1 MARGRR
7 PAFKLK
13 LKKQTVYSMV
23 AIGLAAGAAL
33 SAISLFSPRGG
44 ALLKINTVINTYF
57 GWTAVIFPAILLL
70 TAALVSQIKASFA
83 KMNFVAG
90 IIIIWLSIAGI
101 TTAGIVGF
109 EVWKFIEIIFP
120 IGFLVLLILFFGM
133 LFGAS
138 IAFNISIGD
147 WINKVITAATHIFKA
162 FKSFFTFNFKKKPEM
177 IKDAQVNREQSI
189 AVKPVVQTS
198 VPMVKPIQNELM
210 TAQNENNGGAVT
222 LWEYPPLDLLSD
234 SPIGQADRGDP
245 NHYANVI
252 EKTLDSFGIT
262 AKVAEVNKGPAVTQ
276 YALEIAQ
283 GTKIAK
289 ITSLQNDLALALAA
303 PTGQIRIEAPIPGRS
318 LVGIEIPNRSPEFVP
333 IRKILEADLMQ
344 NAKSKLTVALGL
356 DVSGRPVVADIGKMP
371 HVLVAGATGSG
382 KSICINAFITSLLF
396 RNSPSELKLIM
407 IDPKRV
413 ELTLYNG
420 IPHLLTPVIVDLEKI
435 LSALKWSLSE
445 MDRRYKLFA
454 ANGVRNIDSFN
465 ELSGF
470 QALPYIV
477 IFIDELAEIMLFA
490 PVEVEDAICRIAQ
503 LARATGIHLIVSTQ
517 RPSVDVITG
526 LIKANISCRIAFNV
540 TSMID
545 SRVIIDTPGAEKLL
559 GKGDMLY
566 IPPDQSKPSRIQ
578 GAFVSEKEVN
588 GLVSFL
594 KDKGGPA
601 QYSEEVTAM
610 PILTKFSGSN
620 SSSGAGGDPLTEQA
634 IRLVCQFDKA
644 SASLL
649 QRKLSVGYAR
659 AARILDQL
667 QEMGIVGPAEGSKP
681 RDVLIRNAD
690 EYFQNQTVPQQ

>member
-1 MARGRR
+1 
-7 PAFKLK
+7 
-13 LKKQTVYSMV
+13 MV

>member
-1 MARGRR
+1 
-7 PAFKLK
+7 
-13 LKKQTVYSMV
+13 MV
-23 AIGLAAGAAL
+23 SIGLVAGAVL
-33 SAISLFSPRGG
+33 SLISLLYPQGG
-44 ALLKINTVINTYF
+44 ALLKINDVIGTYF
-57 GWTAVIFPAILLL
+57 GWTAFGLPLILIL
-70 TAALVSQIKASFA
+70 TAALVTQIKMAFA
-83 KMNFVAG
+83 KINFVAG
-90 IIIIWLSIAGI
+90 VTVIWLSLAGI
-101 TTAGIVGF
+101 TSAGTVG
-109 EVWKFIEIIFP
+109 WGIWQNLEIIFP
-120 IGFLVLLILFFGM
+120 IGLVVFIILIFTL
-133 LFGAS
+133 LFGVS
-138 IAFNISIGD
+138 IAFNISIGE
-147 WINKVITAATHIFKA
+147 WINKFVALLGHLSKA
-162 FKSFFTFNFKKKPEM
+162 LKNFFTLNLKLKKNEPVF
-177 IKDAQVNREQSI
+177 IKDLQVQARTDQKKSAEI
-189 AVKPVVQTS
+189 PLKPMPVVAT
-198 VPMVKPIQNELM
+198 VTPKPIQNEFGGGV
-210 TAQNENNGGAVT
+210 AQNDNGGAVT
-222 LWEYPPLDLLSD
+222 LWEYPPLTLLSD
-234 SPIGQADRGDP
+234 ATIGQADRGDP

-303 PTGQIRIEAPIPGRS
+303 PNGQIRIEAPIPGRS
-318 LVGIEIPNRSPEFVP
+318 LVGVEIPNRTPEFVP
-333 IRKILEADLMQ
+333 IRKILESEMLQ
-344 NAKSKLTVALGL
+344 NSKSKLAVSLGL
-356 DVSGRPVVADIGKMP
+356 DVAGRPVVADIARMP
-371 HVLVAGATGSG
+371 HILVAGSTGSG
-382 KSICINAFITSLLF
+382 KSICINSFITSLLF
-396 RNSPSELKLIM
+396 RNSPSELKLIL

-435 LSALKWSLSE
+435 LSALKWALAE

-454 ANGVRNIDSFN
+454 GSGVRNIDSFN

-503 LARATGIHLIVSTQ
+503 LARATGIHLVVSTQ

-540 TSMID
+540 TSMVD

-588 GLVSFL
+588 NLVNFL
-594 KDKGGPA
+594 KDKGGPT
-601 QYSEEVTAM
+601 QYTDEITSM
-610 PILTKFSGSN
+610 PVLTKFGAGN
-620 SSSGAGGDPLTEQA
+620 SSSGGGDPLTDQA

-681 RDVLIRNAD
+681 RDVLIRNAE
-690 EYFQNQTVPQQ
+690 EYFQNQAQPASEPQ

>member
-7 PAFKLK
+7 AGFKIK
-13 LKKQTVYSMV
+13 LKKQTVYSIV
-23 AIGLAAGAAL
+23 SIGLVAGAVLAL
-33 SAISLFSPRGG
+33 ISLFYPRGG
-44 ALLKINTVINTYF
+44 ALLKISTVIDAYF
-57 GWTAVIFPAILLL
+57 GWTAYALPVILLL
-70 TAALVSQIKASFA
+70 LAALISQIKAGFA
-83 KMNFVAG
+83 KMNF
-90 IIIIWLSIAGI
+90 IAGVTI
-101 TTAGIVGF
+101 MWLCLAGLSSAGTIGTGL
-109 EVWKFIEIIFP
+109 WQNLEIIFP
-120 IGFLVLLILFFGM
+120 VGFIVFIILVFVL

-138 IAFNISIGD
+138 IAFNISIGE
-147 WINKVITAATHIFKA
+147 WINNIVAFLGHFIKA
-162 FKSFFTFNFKKKPEM
+162 LRNFFTFNFSFKKKEPIF
-177 IKDAQVNREQSI
+177 IKDTSP
-189 AVKPVVQTS
+189 KPVPVQIS
-198 VPMVKPIQNELM
+198 PMVKPIENKLVEHP
-210 TAQNENNGGAVT
+210 AQNENGEGIK

-234 SPIGQADRGDP
+234 AAIGQADRGDP

-303 PTGQIRIEAPIPGRS
+303 PNGMIRIEAPISGRS
-318 LVGIEIPNRSPEFVP
+318 LVGIEIPNRTPEFVP
-333 IRKILEADLMQ
+333 IRRIMESEIMQ

-356 DVSGRPVVADIGKMP
+356 DVSGRPIVADIGKMP

-435 LSALKWSLSE
+435 LSALKWALSE

-454 ANGVRNIDSFN
+454 ANGVRNIDSYN

-490 PVEVEDAICRIAQ
+490 PVEVEDSICRIAQ
-503 LARATGIHLIVSTQ
+503 LARATGIHLVVSTQ

-540 TSMID
+540 TSMVD

-559 GKGDMLY
+559 GRGDMLY
-566 IPPDQSKPSRIQ
+566 IPPDQPKPLRIQ
-578 GAFVSEKEVN
+578 GAFVSEKEANDLVN
-588 GLVSFL
+588 FL
-594 KDKGGPA
+594 KSKGGPA
-601 QYSEEVTAM
+601 QYTEEVTAM
-610 PILTKFSGSN
+610 PILTKGN
-620 SSSGAGGDPLTEQA
+620 PAAGGGDPLTDQA

-667 QEMGIVGPAEGSKP
+667 QDMNIVGPAEGSKP

-690 EYFQNQTVPQQ
+690 EYFQTASKQE

>member
-1 MARGRR
+1 
-7 PAFKLK
+7 
-13 LKKQTVYSMV
+13 MV
-23 AIGLAAGAAL
+23 SIGLVAGAVL
-33 SAISLFSPRGG
+33 SVISLLYPQGG
-44 ALLKINTVINTYF
+44 ALSKVNSVIDAYF
-57 GWTAVIFPAILLL
+57 SWTGFGLPLIMLLM
-70 TAALVSQIKASFA
+70 AALVSQIKTGFA

-90 IIIIWLSIAGI
+90 MTIIWLSVAGM
-101 TTAGIVGF
+101 TTAGTIGAII
-109 EVWKFIEIIFP
+109 WQNLEIIFP
-120 IGFLVLLILFFGM
+120 IGFVVFILLFFMM

-138 IAFNISIGD
+138 IAFNISIGE
-147 WINKVITAATHIFKA
+147 WINKIVALTSHIIKA
-162 FKSFFTFNFKKKPEM
+162 LKNFFTLNLNFKKKEPVF
-177 IKDAQVNREQSI
+177 IKDSQIQQTKSELP
-189 AVKPVVQTS
+189 KPVEN
-198 VPMVKPIQNELM
+198 PKPTVAMPVIKPVTNSL
-210 TAQNENNGGAVT
+210 TDHLAQNENGESIK
-222 LWEYPPLDLLSD
+222 LWEYPPLSLLSD
-234 SPIGQADRGDP
+234 APIGQADRGDP

-303 PTGQIRIEAPIPGRS
+303 PNGLIRIEAPIPGRS
-318 LVGIEIPNRSPEFVP
+318 LVGVEIPNRAPEFVP
-333 IRKILEADLMQ
+333 IRRVLESEAMQ
-344 NAKSKLTVALGL
+344 NSKSKLSVSLGL
-356 DVSGRPVVADIGKMP
+356 DVAGRPITADIAKMP
-371 HVLVAGATGSG
+371 HILVAGSTGSG
-382 KSICINAFITSLLF
+382 KSICINSFITTLLF
-396 RNSPSELKLIM
+396 RNSPSELKLIL

-435 LSALKWSLSE
+435 LSALKWALSE

-540 TSMID
+540 TSMVD

-566 IPPDQSKPSRIQ
+566 IPPDQSKPTRIQ

-588 GLVSFL
+588 DVVNFL
-594 KDKGGPA
+594 KDKGGPV
-601 QYSEEVTAM
+601 QYTDEVTAM
-610 PILTKFSGSN
+610 PILTKFRAGN
-620 SSSGAGGDPLTEQA
+620 SSSGQGDPLTDEA

-690 EYFQNQTVPQQ
+690 EYFQNQQQAAS

>member
-1 MARGRR
+1 M
-7 PAFKLK
+7 K
-13 LKKQTVYSMV
+13 LKKQTVYGMV
-23 AIGLAAGAAL
+23 SVGLALGAVL
-33 SAISLFSPRGG
+33 TLISLFYPNGG
-44 ALLKINTVINTYF
+44 LLLKINTVLQAYF
-57 GWTAVIFPAILLL
+57 DWLAFGLPVVLLL
-70 TAALVSQIKASFA
+70 FATLLSRIKAGFA
-83 KMNFVAG
+83 KLNFVGG
-90 IIIIWLSIAGI
+90 IVVIWLSMLGMFSAGTI
-101 TTAGIVGF
+101 GRGI
-109 EVWKFIEIIFP
+109 WQNIEIILPVPFVV
-120 IGFLVLLILFFGM
+120 FVVLIFIF
-133 LFGAS
+133 LFGLTVALNLSLGEGINAVIAAAS
-138 IAFNISIGD
+138 AIHVFI
-147 WINKVITAATHIFKA
+147 KKYFKFD
-162 FKSFFTFNFKKKPEM
+162 FKLKKKEPVF
-177 IKDAQVNREQSI
+177 IKDSQIQQAKIEPQKQI
-189 AVKPVVQTS
+189 TVQM
-198 VPMVKPIQNELM
+198 PMVKPIENKFVDHP
-210 TAQNENNGGAVT
+210 AQNENGESLK

-234 SPIGQADRGDP
+234 APIGQADRGDP
-245 NHYANVI
+245 GHYANVI
-252 EKTLDSFGIT
+252 ENTLNSFGIT
-262 AKVAEVNKGPAVTQ
+262 AKVAEVNNGPAVTQ

-303 PTGQIRIEAPIPGRS
+303 PNGLIRIEAPIPGRS
-318 LVGIEIPNRSPEFVP
+318 LVGIEIPNRTPEFVP
-333 IRKILEADLMQ
+333 IRRIMESEIMQ

-356 DVSGRPVVADIGKMP
+356 DVSGRAVVADIGKMP

-396 RNSPSELKLIM
+396 RNSPSELKFIM

-435 LSALKWSLSE
+435 LSALKWALSE
-445 MDRRYKLFA
+445 MDRRYKLFS
-454 ANGVRNIDSFN
+454 ANGVRNIDSYN

-477 IFIDELAEIMLFA
+477 ILIDELAEIMLFA

-503 LARATGIHLIVSTQ
+503 LARATGIHLVVSTQ

-540 TSMID
+540 TSMVD

-578 GAFVSEKEVN
+578 GAFVSEKEAN
-588 GLVSFL
+588 DLVSFL
-594 KDKGGPA
+594 KSKGGPV
-601 QYSEEVTAM
+601 QYTEEVTAM
-610 PILTKFSGSN
+610 PILTKSGGSA
-620 SSSGAGGDPLTEQA
+620 AGNGDPLTDQA
-634 IRLVCQFDKA
+634 IHLVCQFDKA

-690 EYFQNQTVPQQ
+690 EYFQNQNNQPAPQTQ